1 MADETDALV
10 MFGDDV
16 EAILDV
22 LEEDET
28 IQDDFM
34 TAVRLVSIEDCNFD
48 TNFRKLRSKM
58 CKMFL

>member
-34 TAVRLVSIEDCNFD
+34 TAVRLVSIEDCIFD
-48 TNFRKLRSKM
+48 TNFRKLRSKT

>member
-1 MADETDALV
+1 
-10 MFGDDV
+10 MFGNDV

-28 IQDDFM
+28 IEDDFM
-34 TAVRLVSIEDCNFD
+34 TAVRLVSIEDCIFD
-48 TNFRKLRSKM
+48 TNFRKLRSKT